1 VMQKP
6 TARHD
11 FAPDKFP
18 ITLRLYSAKTDEM
31 VWSRTVTLDE
41 ARSLVK
47 VEIPSYK
54 DTEHYPVRAEITF
67 ADGTTSVEGMQ

>member
-1 VMQKP
+1 MPFAPKP

-11 FAPDKFP
+11 FSPDKFP
-18 ITLRLYSAKTDEM
+18 ITLRLYSAKTGEM
-31 VWSRTVTLDE
+31 VWSRMVTLDE
-41 ARSLVK
+41 ARALTK

-67 ADGTTSVEGMQ
+67 ADGKGAL